1 MTRAVVTGI
10 RPLMQIV
17 LAVFVLFGTS
27 ALGQVPSRIIAVGDV
42 HGDVDMLASILK
54 EASIIDETRHWSGG
68 DATLVQVGD
77 MLDRGLKDP
86 DVLDLYMTLEEEAA
100 AAGGQVIV
108 LLGNHEVMNLM
119 GDLRYVTN
127 YSPFAASDADERR
140 QASYQAYT
148 AWKEQRAEAHG
159 KPAPSFSAEDEKKWM
174 QDHYRGYVE
183 REEAFAPDGKYGAWL
198 RTRKAIARVGDYIF
212 LHGGISPAMS
222 KHSIE
227 ELNQKVTDD
236 ISRFD
241 DIKKTLLDS
250 GVFVRALMLDEMV
263 AAAGEERAALHGIS
277 NLTDEEQARL
287 EAVKAL
293 QGHPQ
298 WTSWHPDGP
307 LWFRGYGEWKDGTGS
322 EHIATLRKAY
332 GENVRFV
339 VGHSVMKNKKIHN
352 RFDNA
357 VFLIDTGM
365 SAMYYRGKPSALEI
379 VDGGV
384 AAVYRRS
391 RHTFIK
397 PTVKEPQVAT
407 APAVANPRIWWGAN
421 GQPLPFSTDA
431 EVMEFMR
438 TAEVISMKDIG
449 EGVTKP
455 KKVLL
460 EKEGIQ
466 MHAIFRDVSKVYQG
480 GDIALQQAR
489 DDNIFECA
497 AYALSGILGINNIPP
512 VVIRKVKGKTGTA
525 QIWIEHAMTEGDRR
539 KKKVAP
545 FDPVRWAQ
553 DWQMVEMFDNLIYN
567 DDRNS
572 GNIIIDQTF
581 NVWMIDH
588 TRAFREYSDLRES
601 PEKYLK
607 QVERGVWNRLRTLDD
622 EAIERVLDPF
632 LQVYEIEG
640 LLKRRQKL
648 VAFIQ
653 GLIDKNGEDAV
664 LFSW

>member
-1 MTRAVVTGI
+1 MRF
-10 RPLMQIV
+10 V
-17 LAVFVLFGTS
+17 LAVSVLFVTP
-27 ALGQVPSRIIAVGDV
+27 ALGQGASRIIAVGDV
-42 HGDVDMLASILK
+42 HGDVDALASILK
-54 EASIIDETRHWSGG
+54 ETGIVDETRHWCGG

-77 MLDRGLKDP
+77 LLDRGLKDA
-86 DVLDLYMTLEEEAA
+86 DVLELYMALEEEAA
-100 AAGGQVIV
+100 AAGGKVIV
-108 LLGNHEVMNLM
+108 LLGNHEIMNLM

-127 YSPFAASDADERR
+127 YSPFTGVDADERR

-148 AWKEQRAEAHG
+148 EWKTQRAEAYG
-159 KPAPSFSAEDEKKWM
+159 KPAPSFTAEDEKEWM
-174 QDHYRGYVE
+174 QGHYRGYVE

-227 ELNQKVTDD
+227 ELNQKVAGD
-236 ISRFD
+236 IARFD
-241 DIKKTLLDS
+241 DIKKKLLDS
-250 GVFVRALMLDEMV
+250 GVFMRALTLDEMV
-263 AAAGEERAALHGIS
+263 AAAGEERTALHGTS
-277 NLTDEEQARL
+277 NLTDEEKVRL

-293 QGHPQ
+293 QGHQQ
-298 WTSWHPDGP
+298 WMSWHPDGP
-307 LWFRGYGEWKDGTGS
+307 LWFRGYDEWKDATGS
-322 EHIATLRKAY
+322 KHIETLRKAY
-332 GENVRFV
+332 GKNVRFV

-357 VFLIDTGM
+357 VFLVDTGM

-384 AAVYRRS
+384 AAVYRKS
-391 RHTFIK
+391 RDTFIK
-397 PTVKEPQVAT
+397 PTAKEPQVADQAST
-407 APAVANPRIWWGAN
+407 ASTMANPRIWWGAN
-421 GQPLPFSTDA
+421 GQPLPFTTDA

-438 TAEVISMKDIG
+438 TAEVKSMKDIG

-455 KKVLL
+455 KRLLL
-460 EKEGIQ
+460 EKDGIQ

-480 GDIALQQAR
+480 GDIGLQQAR

-525 QIWIEHAMTEGDRR
+525 QIWVEHAMTEGDRR
-539 KKKVAP
+539 KNKIAP
-545 FDPVRWAQ
+545 FDLVRWAQ

-567 DDRNS
+567 VDRNS

-581 NVWMIDH
+581 SVWMIDH

-607 QVERGVWNRLRTLDD
+607 QVERGVWNRLLTLDD
-622 EAIERVLDPF
+622 EEIEKALDPF
-632 LQVYEIEG
+632 LQGYEIEG

-653 GLIDKNGEDAV
+653 GLIEKNGEDAV